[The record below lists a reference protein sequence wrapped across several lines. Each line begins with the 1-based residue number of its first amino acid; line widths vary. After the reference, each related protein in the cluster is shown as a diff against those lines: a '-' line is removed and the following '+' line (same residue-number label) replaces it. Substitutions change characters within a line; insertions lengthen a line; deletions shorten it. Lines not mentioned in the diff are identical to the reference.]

1 VRRPGAADAAAVGT
15 DGVGTAAVT
24 VGVVGGAD
32 EADFAAV
39 KGFAARIRSNT
50 AAHFYCPFVYI
61 KIGKIQDIVQK
72 NATRGGEDVFQR
84 VSNC

>member
-1 VRRPGAADAAAVGT
+1 LLLCAAVAAVSGVAVRPGVAADAAVGT

-39 KGFAARIRSNT
+39 KGFAAKT
-50 AAHFYCPFVYI
+50 
-61 KIGKIQDIVQK
+61 
-72 NATRGGEDVFQR
+72 
-84 VSNC
+84 

>member
-1 VRRPGAADAAAVGT
+1 MRPGVAADAAVGT

-39 KGFAARIRSNT
+39 KGFAAKT
-50 AAHFYCPFVYI
+50 
-61 KIGKIQDIVQK
+61 
-72 NATRGGEDVFQR
+72 
-84 VSNC
+84 

>member
-1 VRRPGAADAAAVGT
+1 VRRPGAVDAAVGT

-39 KGFAARIRSNT
+39 KGFAAKTDQKT
-50 AAHFYCPFVYI
+50 AGHSFVLDKYI
-61 KIGKIQDIVQK
+61 YALGNIK
-72 NATRGGEDVFQR
+72 
-84 VSNC
+84 